1 MVSTCTDLKTESAF
15 CRSIKSSWISGPF
28 RDPLFDRMNSS
39 LEIRLSLMSSV
50 FCDMWFLPLYV
61 EFKVDKLSFNR
72 YSFLLHINLGVP
84 EEILLFSQLG
94 SLSRMLR

>member
-1 MVSTCTDLKTESAF
+1 
-15 CRSIKSSWISGPF
+15 
-28 RDPLFDRMNSS
+28 
-39 LEIRLSLMSSV
+39 MSSV